1 MPQLFLWNPA
11 SSNCVAR
18 SEQTPTT
25 IEVHL
30 VSRLLCN
37 YSYGILSLNRFI
49 SFPAQLMITFT
60 VVSFSISYLCNDEG
74 SVEVTAT
81 DQTNT
86 PRRML
91 TITLQCDGYLTYFMH
106 LALGFT
112 LDRRC
117 TQRIAVIGIDNIL

>member
-1 MPQLFLWNPA
+1 M
-11 SSNCVAR
+11 
-18 SEQTPTT
+18 
-25 IEVHL
+25 
-30 VSRLLCN
+30 
-37 YSYGILSLNRFI
+37 YSYSILSLNRFI

-60 VVSFSISYLCNDEG
+60 VISYLCNDEG

-81 DQTNT
+81 NQANT

-91 TITLQCDGYLTYFMH
+91 TITLQCDGYLTNFMH

-117 TQRIAVIGIDNIL
+117 TQRIAVIGINNIL

>member
-1 MPQLFLWNPA
+1 
-11 SSNCVAR
+11 
-18 SEQTPTT
+18 
-25 IEVHL
+25 
-30 VSRLLCN
+30 
-37 YSYGILSLNRFI
+37 
-49 SFPAQLMITFT
+49 MITFT

-81 DQTNT
+81 DQANT

-91 TITLQCDGYLTYFMH
+91 TITFQCDGYLTNFMH

-117 TQRIAVIGIDNIL
+117 TQRIAVIGINNIFYSHPLLSLLTVHDPSLID